1 MHQPRLL
8 LLGFGAL
15 NRQVAARLQDR
26 FDILAVSRTPQQ
38 PEGVTHCALD
48 LEQDA
53 LDALPVDID
62 VAIYCL
68 TPSAFTPEGYE
79 AVYVKSLQRVLNRL
93 RSGSIKRLLFVS
105 STSVYGQEND
115 EWVDEDSA
123 TEPASFSGATLLQAE
138 ALLADA
144 DIATT
149 VVRFS
154 GIYGAGRTRLLQ
166 QALDG
171 QIALSGPSGYTNRIH
186 EQDAVGVLCHLAELA
201 MAKPLQ
207 PCYLASDCEPVRMHD
222 VAQWI
227 REQACSRVECAQEAA
242 PAQQKRRAGSKRCA
256 NQRLLASG
264 FRFSYPTFR
273 EGYGEMIEA
282 YIAQNSQANTKE

>member
-15 NRQVAARLQDR
+15 NRQVAARLHDR

-38 PEGVTHCALD
+38 PEGVAHYALD

-53 LDALPVDID
+53 LDDLPDDID

-79 AVYVKSLQRVLNRL
+79 AVYVKSLQRVLERL
-93 RSGSIKRLLFVS
+93 RSSSIRRLLFVS

-115 EWVDEDSA
+115 EWVDEDSV
-123 TEPASFSGATLLQAE
+123 TEPSGFSGATLLKAE
-138 ALLADA
+138 SLLADS

-171 QIALSGPSGYTNRIH
+171 QVALSGPSGYTNRIH
-186 EQDAVGVLCHLAELA
+186 EQDAVGVLCHLTELA
-201 MAKPLQ
+201 ADKPLQ
-207 PCYLASDCEPVRMHD
+207 SCYLASDCEPVRMHE

-227 REQACSRVECAQEAA
+227 REQACSRVECAPEAA

-256 NQRLLASG
+256 NQRLRASG
-264 FRFSYPTFR
+264 FHFRYPTFR

-282 YIAQNSQANTKE
+282 YIAESGRENSKE